1 MFNKLN
7 SLYFIVAMVLF
18 AVSCSS
24 SKQVQ
29 SESVD
34 VDTSFISKDIII
46 VPDTFVLP
54 DMPVGMDDPDDRAK
68 YLVMHY
74 WDKFDFA
81 DSTLTERPDIT
92 EQAFV
97 DYINILYYVSTDEA
111 KESLKNTLKEA
122 ELNNKMYRYFAY
134 LFDKYFYEPNS
145 PFRNEEFYIP
155 VLEQVTKSSL
165 LSDAEMSKYTFQLEM
180 TKVNRVGHTASD
192 FTYTLQNGDS
202 KKLSSLK
209 SEYTILIFSNPDC
222 ATCAAATRMLANS
235 EVINKAL
242 SLNSPSRTML
252 TILTVYPDDDIE
264 EWERHVPELPQ
275 NWVHSYDKGMNIT
288 TQKLYDIKAIPTIYL
303 LDKNKKVILK
313 DTTIDTLESFFEI
326 PS

>member
-7 SLYFIVAMVLF
+7 SLFFVAAIALLV
-18 AVSCSS
+18 AACSS
-24 SKQVQ
+24 SKQAQ
-29 SESVD
+29 SENINIDSLI
-34 VDTSFISKDIII
+34 ISDETII

-54 DMPVGMDDPDDRAK
+54 DMPADLTDSDDRAK

-81 DSTLTERPDIT
+81 DSSLTERPDIT

-97 DYINILYYVSTDEA
+97 DYINILYHVTADEA
-111 KESLKNTLKEA
+111 KISLKTTLTKA

-155 VLEQVTKSSL
+155 VLEVVTKSSL
-165 LSDAEMSKYTFQLEM
+165 LSGAEMAKYTLQYEM
-180 TKVNRVGHTASD
+180 TKINRVGKTAND
-192 FTYTLQNGDS
+192 FTYTLESGAT

-209 SEYTILIFSNPDC
+209 SEYTILIFSDPDC
-222 ATCAAATRMLANS
+222 GTCAQATMMLAQS
-235 EVINKAL
+235 EVINNAFL
-242 SLNSPSRTML
+242 LNSDTRTMISVL
-252 TILTVYPDDDIE
+252 AVYVEDDVE
-264 EWERHVPELPQ
+264 GWKRSLSSQPA
-275 NWVHSYDKGMNIT
+275 NWIHSYDDGMKIT
-288 TQKLYDIKAIPTIYL
+288 REKIYDIKALPTIYL

-326 PS
+326 Y